1 MALPTTYRSFVDNL
15 EALTITGVVR
25 QYTQGP
31 PLGATG
37 VPDCPAQYVRYPGA
51 TEAVTTF
58 GAHGGWPT
66 LRAELV
72 VLVEPVGQ
80 NTAPA
85 NFDATVDMMD
95 NLSEALRALT
105 CIVKSKM
112 RWNIRQTMEEV
123 AGMQYWAVVAS
134 VEGSG

>member
-1 MALPTTYRSFVDNL
+1 MPLTTFRSFVDLL
-15 EALTITGVVR
+15 EAMTVTGVSR
-25 QYTQGP
+25 NYTKGP

-37 VPDCPAQYVRYPGA
+37 VADCPAKFIRYPSA
-51 TEAVTTF
+51 DEDRTTF
-58 GAHGGWPT
+58 GTQGGWPAFRT
-66 LRAELV
+66 DV
-72 VLVEPVGQ
+72 VIVVEPTGQ